1 MKDKEI
7 SVTLKLSGSLE
18 IEVIGNYIPEEP
30 MVWNLPNGDPGY
42 PGIASEFDIEDIKIV
57 KGNIVDLL
65 EELDNHQW
73 KQVQKVRD
81 NPNKFM
87 SVDGVWT
94 YITELAIKEI
104 END

>member
-1 MKDKEI
+1 MKK
-7 SVTLKLSGSLE
+7 SVTIKLSDTLE
-18 IEVIGNYIPEEP
+18 LEVIGYYTPEE
-30 MVWNLPNGDPGY
+30 MEVRYTKNGDGY
-42 PGIASEFDIEDIKIV
+42 PGCASEFEIDDVKIV

-81 NPNKFM
+81 NRNKFM